1 MSETIDP
8 PDRATTVEP
17 ALMTITPWIDPVV
30 DESGYDPRSRYVET
44 YWLGVLGPTATWL
57 VRRLVAGLEQAPD
70 GYELD
75 LRATARSM
83 GLGFHPGRNSPFARS
98 LDRCVMFGVAH
109 HTGNGLAV
117 RRRLPPV
124 SLRHLKRMPDELRA
138 DHDRWVH
145 HTVTLDELTR
155 AHQLAC
161 VLHDTGDETWIV
173 EHRLVA
179 LGVSD
184 VVAAEAVDNLSRLTA
199 AE

>member
-1 MSETIDP
+1 MSATNDP
-8 PDRATTVEP
+8 PDETISDTPLV
-17 ALMTITPWIDPVV
+17 TITPWIDPVV
-30 DESGYDPRSRYVET
+30 DGSGFDPRSLYVET

-57 VRRLVAGLEQAPD
+57 VRRFVAGLEQAPD

-109 HTGNGLAV
+109 RTGDGMAV

-124 SLRHLKRMPDELRA
+124 SLRHLRRMPDELRT
-138 DHDRWVH
+138 DHDRWVQ
-145 HTVTLDELTR
+145 HTLTLDELER

-179 LGVSD
+179 LGVRD